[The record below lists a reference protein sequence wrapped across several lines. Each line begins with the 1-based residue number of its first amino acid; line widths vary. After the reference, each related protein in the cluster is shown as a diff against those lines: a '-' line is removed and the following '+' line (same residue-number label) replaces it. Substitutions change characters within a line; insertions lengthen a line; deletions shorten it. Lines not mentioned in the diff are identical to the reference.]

1 MKTKE
6 KFNHFVLVFVIAFI
20 SAAIVT
26 YLYSFIVYGI
36 GIVNWELSI
45 VLGIVLGIIRVFG
58 EKK

>member
-6 KFNHFVLVFVIAFI
+6 KFNHFVLVFAIAFI